1 MSLFEIIHG
10 YKPRKPLH
18 LFLMSLHAR
27 VSESVESF
35 THKIQDLHVEITKQ
49 LQASNAHYKM

>member
-10 YKPRKPLH
+10 YKPMKPLH
-18 LFLMSLHAR
+18 LFLMSLNVR